1 MPITSYFHGL
11 QYDPETARVMGVAY
25 EMICA
30 TLQLDDQEPIDEV
43 VAKKI
48 IELAHGGVR
57 DPDQLCE
64 LALTDLRGTVS
75 S

>member
-1 MPITSYFHGL
+1 MPLMSYFHGL

-30 TLQLDDQEPIDEV
+30 SLQLDDQDPMDET

-48 IELAHGGVR
+48 IEITHVGVR
-57 DPDQLCE
+57 DLDQLCE